1 MRRLIIISGAGLSAE
16 SGIPTFRSGSTA
28 MWENF
33 SIDEVCNIHTF
44 AKNYYKV
51 HDFYNARRVALGSV
65 DPNLAHLRI
74 AEWYSRWSGRVINL
88 TTNVDDLLER
98 AGVKHEDILHVHG
111 YLPEIVYEDDE
122 GNDVIKD
129 IGYSEVDASEYTWVK
144 PNVVFF
150 GEVAPKYVD
159 MYDLLT
165 SLTSNDMVILVG
177 CSNTVINFNWELFPA
192 CNKGTKLLIVNKYDS
207 QHLGENGISR
217 SDIYQYED
225 RGIPVWFN
233 GAVDAFSDKT
243 FIDIVENFMEL

>member
-16 SGIPTFRSGSTA
+16 SGIPTFRSGGTA

-122 GNDVIKD
+122 GSDVIKD
-129 IGYSEVDASEYTWVK
+129 IGYSEVDASKYTWVK

-150 GEVAPKYVD
+150 GEVAPKYAD

>member
-65 DPNLAHLRI
+65 EPNLAHLRI

-122 GNDVIKD
+122 GSNVIKD
-129 IGYSEVDASEYTWVK
+129 VGYSEVDAGEYIWVK

-150 GEVAPKYVD
+150 GEVALKYTD

-207 QHLGENGISR
+207 QHLEENGISR

-243 FIDIVENFMEL
+243 LIETVENFMEL

>member
-16 SGIPTFRSGSTA
+16 SGIPTFRSGGTA

-65 DPNLAHLRI
+65 EPNLAHLRI

-159 MYDLLT
+159 MYDLLA

>member
-51 HDFYNARRVALGSV
+51 HDFYNARRVALGGV
-65 DPNLAHLRI
+65 EPNLAHLRI

-111 YLPEIVYEDDE
+111 YLP
-122 GNDVIKD
+122 
-129 IGYSEVDASEYTWVK
+129 
-144 PNVVFF
+144 
-150 GEVAPKYVD
+150 
-159 MYDLLT
+159 
-165 SLTSNDMVILVG
+165 
-177 CSNTVINFNWELFPA
+177 
-192 CNKGTKLLIVNKYDS
+192 
-207 QHLGENGISR
+207 
-217 SDIYQYED
+217 
-225 RGIPVWFN
+225 
-233 GAVDAFSDKT
+233 
-243 FIDIVENFMEL
+243 

>member
-16 SGIPTFRSGSTA
+16 SGIPTFRSGGTA

-122 GNDVIKD
+122 GSNVIKD
-129 IGYSEVDASEYTWVK
+129 IGYSEVDAGKYTWVK

-150 GEVAPKYVD
+150 GEVAPKYTD

-207 QHLGENGISR
+207 QQLGENGISR

-243 FIDIVENFMEL
+243 FIETVENFMEL